1 MPSPSSE
8 RSSVQDPLLRYA
20 TEVGWS
26 RLGPEE
32 ALSLRGGESGTLLY
46 PVLRQKLIE
55 LNPGVVSPE
64 NVDAIVARVESARP
78 SIDGNVE
85 VLAWLRGERTVFVEA
100 EKRQRNV
107 TLIDFERPSHNVFHV
122 TAEWQ
127 YTNGQHTNRA
137 DVLFLING
145 VPVVLVE
152 TKSPRKRD
160 GVEQGLKQMRRYHRE
175 TPELV
180 TAPQVFDVTHLVG
193 LWYGVTWGLERKSL
207 FDWKDEEPGH
217 FERKVKRFFAR
228 ERVLR
233 MLRDWILVV
242 RRDDE
247 LRKVILR
254 QHQTR
259 AVERTVER
267 CLDPGKR
274 RGLVWHTQ
282 GSGKTF
288 SMIAAAEQILGSTAF
303 AKPTVLLL
311 VDRNELETQLFG
323 NLRAYGLSFEAAH
336 SKARLRELL
345 ASDYRGLVVSMIHKF
360 EAADANLCTR
370 ENVFVLVD
378 EAHRSTGGSLGNYLL
393 GALPNA
399 TFIGFTGT
407 PIDRTAHG
415 EGTFKVF
422 GVDDPPKGYLDKY
435 PIRESI
441 EDETTLR
448 LHYTLAPNEIRVP
461 REQLDAE
468 FLELKEAEGVA
479 DLETLDR
486 ILSKAVRLK
495 AFLKAEDRIEKVA
508 AFVAR
513 HFRENVEPLGYK
525 AFLVGV
531 DREACA
537 LYKRALDRH
546 LPPETSRVVYTAA
559 QNDEGL
565 LPQYHLSDD
574 EEKRVRKAFTKPG
587 QDPKILIVTEKLL
600 TGFDAP
606 ILYCMYLDK
615 PMRDHALLQAI
626 ARVNR
631 PYEDEGE
638 RRKPSGLVVDFVG
651 IFERLE
657 KALRF
662 DSDDVEGLIQ
672 DVEVL
677 RERFAALM
685 AEPAPRYLA
694 LLAGGN
700 DDKAYEARMDAFVD
714 REAREALNS
723 FFRELRTLYEVLSPD
738 LFLRPFVEDYARLS
752 MLYEEVRGFFA
763 PQRDLEEAEV
773 AQKTESLVREH
784 AESWGLVAARP
795 TIEIDEKTLD
805 ALAASR
811 GSPRAKVFNLGRSL
825 ARAAVAKGA
834 EQPYLIPLGERAAA
848 IVEAYDDRQLETTQA
863 LQELERL
870 VAELSAAE
878 RERRETGFDLPTFT
892 AYRVLQGERAPDAKA
907 LAPRLVARIAEH
919 PNHAHHAG
927 ALRALKA
934 ALYKELLP
942 VVGKER
948 MVEVAEQILKLVRV

>member
-8 RSSVQDPLLRYA
+8 RSSVQEPLLRYA
-20 TEVGWS
+20 TDVGWS
-26 RLGPEE
+26 RLAQED

-64 NVDAIVARVESARP
+64 NVDAIVARIEGARP
-78 SIDGNVE
+78 SIEGNVE

-107 TLIDFERPSHNVFHV
+107 MLIDFERPSHNLFHV

-160 GVEQGLKQMRRYHRE
+160 GVEQGLKQVRRYHRE

-193 LWYGVTWGLERKSL
+193 FWYGVTWSLERKSL
-207 FDWKDEEPGH
+207 FDWKDEEPGS

-259 AVERTVER
+259 AVERTLER

-288 SMIAAAEQILGSTAF
+288 TMIAAAEQILGSPVF

-468 FLELKEAEGVA
+468 FLDLAEAEGVA
-479 DLETLDR
+479 DLDELDR
-486 ILSKAVRLK
+486 ILAKAVRLK
-495 AFLKAEDRIEKVA
+495 AFLKAEDRVAKVA
-508 AFVAR
+508 AFVAQ

-537 LYKRALDRH
+537 LYKRALDGH
-546 LPPETSRVVYTAA
+546 LPPELSRVVYTPG
-559 QNDEGL
+559 QNDDEL
-565 LPQYHLSDD
+565 LAEHHLRED
-574 EEKRVRKAFTKPG
+574 EEKRIRKAFTKPD

-631 PYEDEGE
+631 PYEDAGE

-662 DSDDVEGLIQ
+662 DSEDVEGLVQ

-685 AEPAPRYLA
+685 ADPGPRYLA
-694 LLAGGN
+694 LFGGGA
-700 DDKAYEARMDAFVD
+700 DDKAYEQRMEAFVE
-714 REAREALNS
+714 REARESFVA

-738 LFLRPFVEDYARLS
+738 VFLRPFVESYTRLS
-752 MLYEEVRGFFA
+752 VLYDEVRTFFA
-763 PQRDLEEAEV
+763 PSGDPYESEIAR
-773 AQKTESLVREH
+773 KTESLVRER
-784 AESWGLVAARP
+784 AKSYGLLATRP
-795 TIEIDEKTLD
+795 VVEIDEKTLD

-811 GSPRAKVFNLGRSL
+811 GSPRAKVFNLGRTL
-825 ARAAVAKGA
+825 ARAAAARAA

-848 IVEAYDDRQLETTQA
+848 IVEAYDDRQLATTQA
-863 LQELERL
+863 LQQLEHLVSELT
-870 VAELSAAE
+870 AAE
-878 RERRETGFDLPTFT
+878 RERGKTGFDLPTFT
-892 AYRVLQGERAPDAKA
+892 AYRVLQGEAVPEAKE
-907 LAPRLVARIAEH
+907 LAPRLVARIAEF

-927 ALRALKA
+927 ARRALKA
-934 ALYKELLP
+934 ALYKELMP
-942 VVGKER
+942 AVGRDR
-948 MVEVAEQILKLVRV
+948 MVEIAEQILELVRA

>member
-1 MPSPSSE
+1 
-8 RSSVQDPLLRYA
+8 
-20 TEVGWS
+20 
-26 RLGPEE
+26 
-32 ALSLRGGESGTLLY
+32 
-46 PVLRQKLIE
+46 
-55 LNPGVVSPE
+55 
-64 NVDAIVARVESARP
+64 
-78 SIDGNVE
+78 
-85 VLAWLRGERTVFVEA
+85 
-100 EKRQRNV
+100 
-107 TLIDFERPSHNVFHV
+107 
-122 TAEWQ
+122 
-127 YTNGQHTNRA
+127 
-137 DVLFLING
+137 
-145 VPVVLVE
+145 VE
-152 TKSPRKRD
+152 TKSPRKR
-160 GVEQGLKQMRRYHRE
+160 GGIEQGLTQVRRYHRE

-180 TAPQVFDVTHLVG
+180 TAPQVFDVTHLAG
-193 LWYGVTWGLERKSL
+193 FWYGVTWTLERKTL

-259 AVERTVER
+259 AVERTLER

-288 SMIAAAEQILGSTAF
+288 SMIAAAEQILGSPAF

-399 TFIGFTGT
+399 TFVGFTGT

-422 GVDDPPKGYLDKY
+422 GIDDPPKGYLDKY

-468 FLELKEAEGVA
+468 FLDLAEAEGVA
-479 DLETLDR
+479 DLEELDR
-486 ILSKAVRLK
+486 ILAKAVRLK
-495 AFLKAEDRIEKVA
+495 AFLKAEDRVAKVA

-531 DREACA
+531 DREGACA

-546 LPPETSRVVYTAA
+546 LPPELSRVVYTAG
-559 QNDEGL
+559 QNDSEL
-565 LPQYHLSDD
+565 LADHHLREV
-574 EEKRVRKAFTKPG
+574 EEKKVRKAFTKPG

-638 RRKPSGLVVDFVG
+638 RRKPSGVVVDFVG

-662 DSDDVEGLIQ
+662 DSEDVEGLVQ

-685 AEPAPRYLA
+685 TDPAPRYLA
-694 LLAGGN
+694 LFNGKS
-700 DDKAYEARMDAFVD
+700 DDKAY
-714 REAREALNS
+714 
-723 FFRELRTLYEVLSPD
+723 
-738 LFLRPFVEDYARLS
+738 
-752 MLYEEVRGFFA
+752 
-763 PQRDLEEAEV
+763 
-773 AQKTESLVREH
+773 
-784 AESWGLVAARP
+784 
-795 TIEIDEKTLD
+795 
-805 ALAASR
+805 
-811 GSPRAKVFNLGRSL
+811 
-825 ARAAVAKGA
+825 
-834 EQPYLIPLGERAAA
+834 
-848 IVEAYDDRQLETTQA
+848 
-863 LQELERL
+863 
-870 VAELSAAE
+870 
-878 RERRETGFDLPTFT
+878 
-892 AYRVLQGERAPDAKA
+892 
-907 LAPRLVARIAEH
+907 
-919 PNHAHHAG
+919 
-927 ALRALKA
+927 
-934 ALYKELLP
+934 
-942 VVGKER
+942 
-948 MVEVAEQILKLVRV
+948 